1 MKKELQFDV
10 VGFDLD
16 ETFTPSV
23 SWQMMT
29 EGMGASV
36 SELLRLY
43 EGLKRGELTLKRA
56 QDELV
61 ELWRTSGNARKSF
74 LTELFEKHT
83 IYPEAFE
90 VVDYLKEKGYRLVI
104 VSGGVDLY
112 VEVMARRMGI
122 KDYFANTTLVWD
134 GDNLVGMAY
143 ELEQAKKKLGQLKAY
158 LHGLGVDKERC
169 AFVGD
174 GANDREVM
182 VYTGHGMVV
191 RTPDYDTEIE
201 EVAWKVVDGVGEIRG
216 IL

>member
-1 MKKELQFDV
+1 MKKDLQFDV

-16 ETFTPSV
+16 ETFTPSI

-61 ELWRTSGNARKSF
+61 ALWRASGKARKSF
-74 LTELFEKHT
+74 LTRLFEKHV

-90 VVDYLKEKGYRLVI
+90 VVGYLKEKGYRLVI

-112 VEVMARRMGI
+112 VEVMARRLGI
-122 KDYFANTTLVWD
+122 EDYFANTTLLWE
-134 GDNLVGMAY
+134 GDELVGMEY
-143 ELEQAKKKLGQLKAY
+143 ELEQAGKKLEQLKAY
-158 LHGLGVDKERC
+158 LHRLGVDKERC

-182 VYTGHGMVV
+182 VYTGHGIVV
-191 RTPDYDTEIE
+191 RTPDYDAAIE
-201 EVAWKVVDGVGEIRG
+201 KVAWKVVGGVGDLKD